1 MLSVLRHERIR
12 HELWIDQDLIVERSL
27 FASEL
32 FIAQRIV
39 AVLRRHDG
47 QWGVGGVVVAQER
60 VVGGGKWER
69 SLRGSTAL
77 WRGHPRNFIRIPTH
91 QSTA

>member
-12 HELWIDQDLIVERSL
+12 HELWIDQDLVVERSL

-32 FIAQRIV
+32 FIVQRIV
-39 AVLRRHDG
+39 AVLGRHDG

-60 VVGGGKWER
+60 VVGGSSER
-69 SLRGSTAL
+69 GVFSDLPLFGEGIHGTLYAF
-77 WRGHPRNFIRIPTH
+77 PRTV
-91 QSTA
+91 